1 MSAVSIHV
9 PLSNLV
15 GNRRNPRRVKPERD
29 VHRQLVA
36 SIRTHGLLEP
46 LVVRPAEGQAKHY
59 QVIAGNRRLAALRD
73 VYRDQP
79 NAKVP
84 CCVREADDET
94 ASAMS
99 LSENF
104 VREPMHPLDEAEAFA
119 RLARVDAKGVSAIA
133 SEFGVTDRYVR
144 QRMKLATLSDP
155 IKTAY
160 RANEIDTATAE
171 AFAPLPAERQLEV
184 WSEVH
189 GNPQHARHVQNVI
202 DNDWIDAKHALFD
215 LTNLPDNVISR
226 DLFNDRVMI
235 ERAAFFSAQ
244 ADALIAE
251 QNELTEAGW
260 NEVVLAPVADVQDR
274 LWSMT
279 DAPGEYDDATNQKL
293 DAIQERRDVLEAE
306 FSDLDEGDEEQADEI
321 SRKLEEL
328 DTEERTATDAGELS
342 YGGAVKAH
350 GTAFLVI
357 GHDGQVRREFRV
369 PRKRFES
376 MQANGATTHDG
387 DAGSLPVPLAPT
399 SDDVNERQTA
409 TTFTHEALA
418 VREALL
424 GSTTTL
430 KRIAILALH
439 PKVRRDALAIRSD
452 ANAVTLHADNSD
464 GFTSAALQAT
474 RIRRVEIDP
483 LNDGYSLDE
492 SEAYEKLR
500 GLDEATLDEL
510 ARLLVVEC
518 ITANMARVTPLVRTL
533 ATELGVN
540 VRRYWRPDAAWLNAY
555 KKCQLGHLVGE
566 LRGAVYSPPAADK
579 HKKSELVEMLAKL
592 FTDAADGR
600 LDDVKLAERVNAW
613 QPSNLQ
619 EPVVSASDADPT
631 DVA

>member
-1 MSAVSIHV
+1 MSAVSIHI

-29 VHRQLVA
+29 AHRQLVA

-73 VYRDQP
+73 VYRDKT

-84 CCVREADDET
+84 CCVREADDQT

-144 QRMKLATLSDP
+144 QRMKLATLSNA

-160 RANEIDTATAE
+160 RADQIDTATAE
-171 AFAPLPAERQLEV
+171 AFAPLPEARQLEV
-184 WSEVH
+184 WAEVR
-189 GNPQHARHVQNVI
+189 GNPQHASHVIRVI
-202 DNDWIDAKHALFD
+202 DNGWIDAKHAMFD
-215 LTNLPDNVISR
+215 VTALPDNVVSR

-235 ERAAFFSAQ
+235 ERTAFFAAQ

-293 DAIQERRDVLEAE
+293 DAIQERRDILEAE
-306 FSDLDEGDEEQADEI
+306 FNDLDEGDEEQADEI

-328 DTEERTATDAGELS
+328 DTEERTATDAGELF
-342 YGGAVKAH
+342 YGEAVKAH

-376 MQANGATTHDG
+376 TQANGAATHDG
-387 DAGSLPVPLAPT
+387 DAGSLPFPLAPT

-430 KRIAILALH
+430 KRIVILALH
-439 PKVRRDALAIRSD
+439 PKVRRDALAVRSD

-464 GFTSAALQAT
+464 GFTSAALQAMRNR
-474 RIRRVEIDP
+474 RIEIDP
-483 LNDGYSLDE
+483 LNDAHSLNE

-510 ARLLVVEC
+510 TRLLVVEC

-533 ATELGVN
+533 AAELGVN
-540 VRRYWRPDAAWLNAY
+540 VRRYWRPDAGWLNAY
-555 KKCQLGHLVGE
+555 KKCQLAHLAGE
-566 LRGAVYSPPAADK
+566 LRGPIFDRKTADGR
-579 HKKSELVEMLAKL
+579 KKSELVEMLAKL
-592 FTDAADGR
+592 FSDAAECR
-600 LDDVKLAERVNAW
+600 LDDPTLTERVNAW
-613 QPSNLQ
+613 LPSNLRD
-619 EPVVSASDADPT
+619 PVGSPAAADRA
-631 DVA
+631 DVG

>member
-29 VHRQLVA
+29 AHRQLVA

-73 VYRDQP
+73 VYRDKT

-84 CCVREADDET
+84 CCVREADDQT
-94 ASAMS
+94 ASAIS

-133 SEFGVTDRYVR
+133 AEFGVTDRYVR
-144 QRMKLATLSDP
+144 QRMKLATLTET
-155 IKTAY
+155 IKNAY
-160 RANEIDTATAE
+160 RGNEIDTATAE
-171 AFAPLPAERQLEV
+171 AFAPLPEARQLEV
-184 WSEVH
+184 WAEVS
-189 GNPQHARHVQNVI
+189 GNPQHASHVHNVI
-202 DNDWIDAKHALFD
+202 DNGWIDAKHALFD
-215 LTNLPDNVISR
+215 VTNLPDNVISR

-235 ERAAFFSAQ
+235 ERTAFFAAQ
-244 ADALIAE
+244 ADALITE
-251 QNELTEAGW
+251 QAELTEAGW

-274 LWSMT
+274 LWSMA
-279 DAPGEYDDATNQKL
+279 DAPGEYDDSTNQKL
-293 DAIQERRDVLEAE
+293 AAIQERRDALEAQ
-306 FSDLDEGDEEQADEI
+306 FTGLDEGDEEQADEI

-328 DTEERTATDAGELS
+328 DAEDRAATDAGELS
-342 YGGAVKAH
+342 YGEAVKAH

-369 PRKRFES
+369 PRKRFEAS
-376 MQANGATTHDG
+376 PSNGAATHDG
-387 DAGSLPVPLAPT
+387 DAGSLPVPAAPT
-399 SDDVNERQTA
+399 SDDVSERQTA

-424 GSTTTL
+424 GSVTTL
-430 KRIAILALH
+430 KRIAIIALH
-439 PKVRRDALAIRSD
+439 PKVRRDALAIRSE

-464 GFTSAALQAT
+464 GFTSAALDAMRKR
-474 RIRRVEIDP
+474 RIEIDP
-483 LNDGYSLDE
+483 LQDGYSHDE
-492 SEAYEKLR
+492 SDAYDKLR
-500 GLDEATLDEL
+500 GLDEPTLDEL

-518 ITANMARVTPLVRTL
+518 ITANMARMTPLVRTL

-540 VRRYWRPDAAWLNAY
+540 VRRYWRPNASWLNAY
-555 KKCQLGHLVGE
+555 KKCQLAHLIGE
-566 LRGAVYSPPAADK
+566 LRGPVFDRKTADGR
-579 HKKSELVEMLAKL
+579 KKSELVAMLDKL
-592 FTDAADGR
+592 FTDAAEAR
-600 LDDVKLAERVNAW
+600 LDDLRLAERVNAW
-613 QPSNLQ
+613 LPSNLRP
-619 EPVVSASDADPT
+619 ESAA
-631 DVA
+631 